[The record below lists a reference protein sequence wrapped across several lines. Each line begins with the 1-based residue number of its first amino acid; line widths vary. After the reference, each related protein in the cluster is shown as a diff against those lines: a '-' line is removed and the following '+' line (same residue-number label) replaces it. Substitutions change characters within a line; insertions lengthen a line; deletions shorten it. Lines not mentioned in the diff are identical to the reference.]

1 MLWFKKNKKSY
12 TQVNKYAIKSL
23 SFFSVII
30 ILITFFSMIFVV
42 SVNAD
47 DSLAINVDYLKE
59 SYDQQKE
66 TQVPEE
72 EETTTDSIESNT
84 VDTNTIDTKID
95 TAETITTKTIT
106 PKKTTISTDNDQI
119 EPSTSNNEINETE
132 EIEEDISKNN
142 NSPVIYEIENND
154 IQKADEI
161 VIKKYLGDINSGITV
176 NVESDKDE
184 ISIKSTKF
192 ETTDN
197 YENVNYTI
205 KKLDDKPA
213 DIYEQPMENS
223 TVYEYL
229 DIKLTTNEIY
239 MHEEEFEYIKFQFKV
254 DKTWIENNNIDQESI
269 TLVRFNNG
277 WHPLPTS
284 FLFEDELFLYFE
296 AESPGL
302 SIYTVVGTEIVEGS
316 NDLIIDRPTISI
328 YGWFAIIAFISIIL
342 VTVIYKLRFIYKDD

>member
-1 MLWFKKNKKSY
+1 
-12 TQVNKYAIKSL
+12 
-23 SFFSVII
+23 
-30 ILITFFSMIFVV
+30 MIFVV

-47 DSLAINVDYLKE
+47 DGSLAMNVDYLKE
-59 SYDQQKE
+59 SYDEQKE
-66 TQVPEE
+66 TQVSNH
-72 EETTTDSIESNT
+72 EETTTNTIESST
-84 VDTNTIDTKID
+84 IDSNTIDTDPIETKTD
-95 TAETITTKTIT
+95 TEDTTTTKTTT
-106 PKKTTISTDNDQI
+106 PKITTVSTDDEEI

-132 EIEEDISKNN
+132 EKEEDISKD
-142 NSPVIYEIENND
+142 NSSEVLYEVENND

-161 VIKKYLGDINSGITV
+161 IVKKDLGDITTGVTV

-184 ISIKSTKF
+184 IIIKSLEF
-192 ETTDN
+192 ETTGN

-213 DIYEQPMENS
+213 DILEEPMENS

-254 DKTWIENNNIDQESI
+254 EKTWIENNNIDQESI
-269 TLVRFNNG
+269 TLIRFNNG

-302 SIYTVVGTEIVEGS
+302 SIYTVVGTEIIEGS

-328 YGWFAIIAFISIIL
+328 YGWFAIITFISIIL
-342 VTVIYKLRFIYKDD
+342 VTIVYKLKFIYKDD

>member
-1 MLWFKKNKKSY
+1 
-12 TQVNKYAIKSL
+12 
-23 SFFSVII
+23 
-30 ILITFFSMIFVV
+30 MIFVI

-47 DSLAINVDYLKE
+47 DGSLAMNVDYLKE

-66 TQVPEE
+66 TQVSNEE
-72 EETTTDSIESNT
+72 DTT
-84 VDTNTIDTKID
+84 TNTIDSSIID
-95 TAETITTKTIT
+95 TETDTEETSTTKTTT
-106 PKKTTISTDNDQI
+106 PNKTTVSTDDEEI
-119 EPSTSNNEINETE
+119 EPSTNNNEINEAE
-132 EIEEDISKNN
+132 EIEEDISQN
-142 NSPVIYEIENND
+142 NSSPVLYEVENND

-161 VIKKYLGDINSGITV
+161 IVKKYLGDITTGVIV

-192 ETTDN
+192 ETTGN

-213 DIYEQPMENS
+213 DILEEPMENS

-254 DKTWIENNNIDQESI
+254 EKTWIENNNIDQESI
-269 TLVRFNNG
+269 TLIRFNNG
-277 WHPLPTS
+277 WYPLPTS

-328 YGWFAIIAFISIIL
+328 YGWFAIITFISIIL
-342 VTVIYKLRFIYKDD
+342 VTIVYKLKFIYKDD

>member
-1 MLWFKKNKKSY
+1 
-12 TQVNKYAIKSL
+12 
-23 SFFSVII
+23 
-30 ILITFFSMIFVV
+30 MIFVV

-47 DSLAINVDYLKE
+47 DGSLAMNVDYLKE
-59 SYDQQKE
+59 SYDEQKE
-66 TQVPEE
+66 TQVSNE
-72 EETTTDSIESNT
+72 EETTTNTIESST
-84 VDTNTIDTKID
+84 IDSNTIDTDPIETKTD
-95 TAETITTKTIT
+95 TEDTTTTKTTT
-106 PKKTTISTDNDQI
+106 PKITTVSTDDEEI

-132 EIEEDISKNN
+132 ETEEDISKD
-142 NSPVIYEIENND
+142 NSSEVLYEVENND

-161 VIKKYLGDINSGITV
+161 IVKKDLGDITTGVTV

-184 ISIKSTKF
+184 IIIKSLEF
-192 ETTDN
+192 ETTGN

-213 DIYEQPMENS
+213 DILEEPMENS

-254 DKTWIENNNIDQESI
+254 EKTWIENNNIDQESI
-269 TLVRFNNG
+269 TLIRFNNG

-302 SIYTVVGTEIVEGS
+302 SIYTVVGTEIIEGS

-328 YGWFAIIAFISIIL
+328 YGWFAIITFISIIL
-342 VTVIYKLRFIYKDD
+342 VTIVYKLKFIYKDD

>member
-1 MLWFKKNKKSY
+1 MLWFKNNKKSY
-12 TQVNKYAIKSL
+12 TLVNKYAMKSL

-30 ILITFFSMIFVV
+30 LLITFFSMIFIV

-47 DSLAINVDYLKE
+47 DSSLAMNVDYLKE

-66 TQVPEE
+66 TQVSNEE
-72 EETTTDSIESNT
+72 DTTTNNVDSDFIDSSTIDTETDMEETTTTKTTTPKITTVNADDKEIES
-84 VDTNTIDTKID
+84 
-95 TAETITTKTIT
+95 
-106 PKKTTISTDNDQI
+106 
-119 EPSTSNNEINETE
+119 STSNNEINETE
-132 EIEEDISKNN
+132 EDISKNN
-142 NSPVIYEIENND
+142 SSAVLYGVENND
-154 IQKADEI
+154 IQKVDEI
-161 VIKKYLGDINSGITV
+161 IVKKDLGDIATGVTV
-176 NVESDKDE
+176 SVESDKDE
-184 ISIKSTKF
+184 ISIKSLEF
-192 ETTDN
+192 ETTGN

-213 DIYEQPMENS
+213 DILEEPMENS

-254 DKTWIENNNIDQESI
+254 EKTWIENNNIDKESI
-269 TLVRFNNG
+269 TLIRFNNG
-277 WHPLPTS
+277 WYPLPTS

-328 YGWFAIIAFISIIL
+328 YGWFAIITFISIIL
-342 VTVIYKLRFIYKDD
+342 VTIVYKLKFIYKDD

>member
-1 MLWFKKNKKSY
+1 
-12 TQVNKYAIKSL
+12 
-23 SFFSVII
+23 
-30 ILITFFSMIFVV
+30 MIFAV

-47 DSLAINVDYLKE
+47 DGSLAMNVDYLKE

-66 TQVPEE
+66 TQAPEE
-72 EETTTDSIESNT
+72 EETTTNNIESNT
-84 VDTNTIDTKID
+84 VDTNTIDTKTD
-95 TAETITTKTIT
+95 TEETSTTKTTT
-106 PKKTTISTDNDQI
+106 PKITTVSTDDEEI
-119 EPSTSNNEINETE
+119 EPSTNNNEIKETE
-132 EIEEDISKNN
+132 EIEEDISQNN
-142 NSPVIYEIENND
+142 NSPVLYEVKNND

-161 VIKKYLGDINSGITV
+161 IVKKDLGDITTGVTV

-192 ETTDN
+192 ETTRN

-213 DIYEQPMENS
+213 DILEEPMENS

-254 DKTWIENNNIDQESI
+254 EKTWIENNNIDKESI
-269 TLVRFNNG
+269 ILIRFNNG

-302 SIYTVVGTEIVEGS
+302 SIYTVVGTEIIEGS
-316 NDLIIDRPTISI
+316 NDIIINRPTISI
-328 YGWFAIIAFISIIL
+328 YGWFAIITFISIIL
-342 VTVIYKLRFIYKDD
+342 VTIVYKLKFIYKDD